1 MLQAQRRPEA
11 GTAIGGEGDGV
22 AGGHLDVKRHRSE
35 VAEVRRLPRGFL
47 GERVVISS
55 PSRRCFSSIDQKSW
69 FCNWAV
75 QAISRK

>member
-35 VAEVRRLPRGFL
+35 VAERLPR
-47 GERVVISS
+47 
-55 PSRRCFSSIDQKSW
+55 
-69 FCNWAV
+69 
-75 QAISRK
+75 